1 VKILVIYPDSF
12 NIKPDSEVTV
22 SFSNLLNAASENP
35 KPKSL
40 LLEKGNY
47 VFLSKYANERELYIT
62 NTIADDEYS
71 KGEKKHNQKIA
82 LDLKGIND
90 LEIDF
95 NNSNFILD
103 GKMTNIVIENC
114 ENIILK
120 NLNIETV
127 QPDVHKI
134 IILKSSPFYVTFKID
149 ETSNYKEENGDYY
162 WYGTDYKMGFTDLKN
177 TASWTPTARP
187 SNYNHVVRNGSHPF
201 CGVSSIK
208 EIAPRVFKAR
218 YIVPKDFEVGQMF
231 YIYSAVRRNVGIF
244 VDGSKNV
251 KLENVSQRFN
261 YSLAFVAQ
269 NSENITLDGLDFS
282 PREGAEI
289 DFCSLADFIQI
300 CMCRGSVSVKNC
312 NFSSA
317 GDDGCNVH
325 GIHFK
330 VTESVGDT
338 IVVKF
343 SHPQTYGFNPLRVND
358 TISFVDPK
366 TLMELGTSKI
376 IQTEMVDKYYIKLKL
391 STRNNP
397 VGVGTVIEDVTA
409 CPDFEFCDNTLNR
422 IVTRGLLV
430 TTRGRVLV
438 ENNKFLNTGMSGILI
453 SDDALNWY
461 ESGPVRSVMIR
472 GNAFMNC
479 EDSAILISPE
489 NRKFAGFVHENIFID
504 NNLFVLNSISALNVH
519 STRNVRM
526 RDNVYKGKPSFGK
539 YVIAKNV
546 EGLVTDN
553 P

>member
-1 VKILVIYPDSF
+1 
-12 NIKPDSEVTV
+12 
-22 SFSNLLNAASENP
+22 
-35 KPKSL
+35 
-40 LLEKGNY
+40 
-47 VFLSKYANERELYIT
+47 
-62 NTIADDEYS
+62 
-71 KGEKKHNQKIA
+71 
-82 LDLKGIND
+82 
-90 LEIDF
+90 
-95 NNSNFILD
+95 
-103 GKMTNIVIENC
+103 
-114 ENIILK
+114 
-120 NLNIETV
+120 
-127 QPDVHKI
+127 
-134 IILKSSPFYVTFKID
+134 
-149 ETSNYKEENGDYY
+149 
-162 WYGTDYKMGFTDLKN
+162 
-177 TASWTPTARP
+177 
-187 SNYNHVVRNGSHPF
+187 
-201 CGVSSIK
+201 
-208 EIAPRVFKAR
+208 
-218 YIVPKDFEVGQMF
+218 
-231 YIYSAVRRNVGIF
+231 
-244 VDGSKNV
+244 
-251 KLENVSQRFN
+251 
-261 YSLAFVAQ
+261 
-269 NSENITLDGLDFS
+269 
-282 PREGAEI
+282 
-289 DFCSLADFIQI
+289 
-300 CMCRGSVSVKNC
+300 MCRGSVSVKNC

-504 NNLFVLNSISALNVH
+504 KLTGLYNRYYLDKISGELKRKRKITMMMLDMNDFKSINDNFGHSQGDDALVSLAEVLEKTVGAKGTVVRYAGDEFVIILNNGDEDAAEKCKLQIKKNLEEFNETHKKKYKLSASIGVGVFDLEKSNVDKILKKIDKLMYDDKRAYYALTHND
-519 STRNVRM
+519 RR
-526 RDNVYKGKPSFGK
+526 RGR
-539 YVIAKNV
+539 
-546 EGLVTDN
+546 
-553 P
+553 